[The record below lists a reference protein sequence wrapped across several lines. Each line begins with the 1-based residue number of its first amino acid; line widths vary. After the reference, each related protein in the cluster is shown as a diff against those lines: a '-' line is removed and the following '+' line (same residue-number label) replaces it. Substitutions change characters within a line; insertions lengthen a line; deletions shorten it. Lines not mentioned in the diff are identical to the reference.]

1 MKNLYKNK
9 AFLFVASSHF
19 IHKIAETL
27 YDLAIPLLVLHAT
40 GSSLL
45 MGAIYAL
52 GFFAE
57 FLVSFFGGA
66 IVDSVNRKS
75 LLMFI
80 STLQA
85 LFISILPI
93 SASFGFF
100 HIIIIFL
107 VAFVLDICI
116 AIYRIADMSI
126 IPQLVE
132 KNHLPEANGVMQMA
146 ISTAEAIGPAISG
159 LVISFIGL
167 FNSLWI
173 NFVNF
178 IMLLATLSLIQYQK
192 MERNDRLS
200 SPKQL
205 WSSSIQ
211 GLQYTLSI
219 PLFRSILVWNLFV
232 NFGLSGAVLMILF
245 HLKERIGLTSSEIG
259 LVMTMSALGGIASG
273 ALFSRIQA
281 IFNSGKTLLMSSF
294 TTSVALLLFPFQYH
308 SFSSGIL
315 VFILMFS
322 VGLNSRFIY
331 LLFQSS
337 VPSNQ
342 LGRVISSS
350 RLISTLLAPVSVFTA
365 GFIAK
370 INSDYVFIGG
380 SIIIAVSTIIA
391 LNTSLKEANWSV
403 NANSVAN
410 KESHCK

>member
-1 MKNLYKNK
+1 MKAIYKNK
-9 AFLFVASSHF
+9 AFLFITSSHF

-45 MGAIYAL
+45 MGAMYAL

-66 IVDSVNRKS
+66 IVDSVNRKK

-93 SASFGFF
+93 SASFEFF
-100 HIIIIFL
+100 NIIIIFL

-116 AIYRIADMSI
+116 AIYRIADISI

-132 KNHLPEANGVMQMA
+132 KKHLPEANGIMQMA

-159 LVISFIGL
+159 LLISTMGL

-173 NFVNF
+173 NFATF
-178 IMLLATLSLIQYQK
+178 IMLLTTLSLIRYQK
-192 MERNDRLS
+192 TEPNNNIS

-211 GLQYTLSI
+211 GLHYTLRN
-219 PLFRSILVWNLFV
+219 PLFRLILIWNLFV

-245 HLKERIGLTSSEIG
+245 HLKEIIGLTSSEIG
-259 LVMTMSALGGIASG
+259 LVMTMSALGGITSG

-281 IFNSGKTLLMSSF
+281 IFSSGKMLLMSSL
-294 TTSVALLLFPFQYH
+294 TTSLALFLFPFQDNW
-308 SFSSGIL
+308 FFSGIM

-322 VGLNSRFIY
+322 VGLNSRLIH

-337 VPSNQ
+337 VPANK
-342 LGRVISSS
+342 LGRVISAS
-350 RLISTLLAPVSVFTA
+350 RLISTLLAPVSVLIA
-365 GFIAK
+365 GLIAK

-380 SIIIAVSTIIA
+380 SIIIAISTIIA
-391 LNTSLKEANWSV
+391 LNTNLKEANWSV
-403 NANSVAN
+403 NAKSIAN
-410 KESHCK
+410 TESQ